1 MIVYGVLIFKISRI
15 YGFWMASLLSE
26 IDVIGN
32 LHKTFFGNQKSE
44 QLVKMGSFFIQ
55 LAIGEKK

>member
-1 MIVYGVLIFKISRI
+1 
-15 YGFWMASLLSE
+15 MASLLSE

-55 LAIGEKK
+55 LAIGENNFNGQRGCVTSCG